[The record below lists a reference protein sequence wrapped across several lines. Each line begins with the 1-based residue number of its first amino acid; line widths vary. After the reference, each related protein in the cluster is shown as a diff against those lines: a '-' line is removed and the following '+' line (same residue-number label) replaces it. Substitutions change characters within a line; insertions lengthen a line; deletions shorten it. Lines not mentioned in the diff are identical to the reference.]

1 MPNHNLTFTGIFFLI
16 IWFLFQLIQLIIS
29 VAECGKPNT
38 YACIKKMTEIK
49 DEVLA
54 FIGPDESCASEAL
67 VAAAWNIPLISYV
80 RKRRYS

>member
-1 MPNHNLTFTGIFFLI
+1 MKINLSNKILY
-16 IWFLFQLIQLIIS
+16 L

-80 RKRRYS
+80 RKKKQSIKYLNIFILII